1 MSRHSRK
8 QTPGEEPQDFSGQ
21 TLGDFYVLRQLG
33 QGGMGQVYLAEQIS
47 LRRRVALKLLR
58 PDLAAS
64 KTAVARF
71 RLEAEAVAKAT
82 HANIVQVYAYGEIDG
97 IQYMALEYVE
107 GRTLKD
113 YINKKG
119 PPELLI
125 ALSIMRQV
133 ASALQRAAELGIT
146 HRDIKPENILLTRKG
161 EAKVADFGLSRV
173 YCEEER
179 PALDLTQTGMT
190 MGTPLYMSPEQVEGK
205 PVDPRSD
212 IYSFGVTCY
221 HMLAGHPP
229 FRGETAFEVAL
240 AHVQKEPEP
249 LSKIRPDL
257 PEALC
262 AIVHKMMAK
271 APEARYQTGR
281 DLLRDLI
288 KVRESLQTGQHTGML
303 PSIQVDPALLNTIIP
318 PDQSH
323 LNGPPRS
330 NRGSGT
336 IVQESSSLSV
346 PTRAKDSTG
355 RWLGWSLG
363 LTCSLLLALG
373 SGVALAWRER
383 ESEGPL
389 PLGHDLR
396 PGDALASEKVPRPS
410 TREHALREAAE
421 QYLNPFST
429 PGTELR
435 GGQGVCS
442 DLGLFYLDAGRLDE
456 AMTLFQRLEKF
467 RAPLEFHRLGQ
478 LGKAVVLALQHKPRE
493 SAALLREV
501 YPARDPGSKAK
512 GKDKLPILI
521 GIPPAK
527 RAEIQLAPI
536 KNVLNHARW
545 QYYLARARQLN
556 LLNGLKDEDLPPLF
570 VSDARKLEAT
580 GK

>member
-1 MSRHSRK
+1 MSRNARKHSEA
-8 QTPGEEPQDFSGQ
+8 EEPLDFSGE
-21 TLGDFYVLRQLG
+21 TLGDFHILRKLG

-97 IQYMALEYVE
+97 LQYMALEYVE

-113 YINKKG
+113 FINKKG
-119 PPELLI
+119 PPELLV

-173 YCEEER
+173 YCEQDR

-205 PVDPRSD
+205 AVDPRSD
-212 IYSFGVTCY
+212 IYSFGVSSY

-249 LSKIRPDL
+249 LARVRPDL
-257 PEALC
+257 PEPLC

-271 APEARYQTGR
+271 APDARYQTGR
-281 DLLRDLI
+281 DILRDLI
-288 KVRESLQTGQHTGML
+288 KVRENLQVGQQTGAM

-318 PDQSH
+318 PDQSTPS
-323 LNGPPRS
+323 GPRS
-330 NRGSGT
+330 GRGSGT
-336 IVQESSSLSV
+336 IVTESSSPSEPARRTDTPV
-346 PTRAKDSTG
+346 
-355 RWLGWSLG
+355 RWPWIGVG
-363 LTCSLLLALG
+363 VTFSLLLAMS
-373 SGVALAWRER
+373 SGAAFAWRER
-383 ESEGPL
+383 INEGPL
-389 PLGHDLR
+389 PLGQDLQ

-421 QYLNPFST
+421 QYLIPYST
-429 PGTELR
+429 PGSELR

-442 DLGLFYLDAGRLDE
+442 DLGLYYLDAGRLDD
-456 AMTLFQRLEKF
+456 AMALFQRLEKF
-467 RAPLEFHRLGQ
+467 RSPLEFHRLGQ
-478 LGKAVVLALQHKPRE
+478 LGKAVVLAMQHKPRD

-501 YPARDPGSKAK
+501 YPARDLGSKSK

-527 RAEIQLAPI
+527 RAEMQLAPV

-556 LLNGLKDEDLPPLF
+556 LMNGLKDEDLPPLF
-570 VSDARKLEAT
+570 VADARKLEST